1 MKAFVRTAR
10 ADASWAA
17 FLAFAF
23 CAGFSMPA
31 ARVAMAVCLVFTML
45 DAARR
50 RMIRFTAPTA
60 GWLVY
65 LALAFAVSA
74 AAAALDWDPL
84 LRPGRGVAKLTKLLW
99 FAAIPLA
106 VVQVDSRARLLSA
119 LRALVL
125 GAAVTAF
132 CVVAFHPAMAWLQV
146 SFPTSWQM
154 LAWKADPASSS
165 LTGLQTGLYR
175 AVESLGLLDAVV
187 RWIELP
193 WHPRTYGEAVVKIGS
208 MADAQRLM
216 VALPAAICLAAESL
230 RERPRARRFA
240 PFALLLLVAVGLLL
254 VFKRGPVL
262 AGVGVSFLL
271 LLSRLRWWK
280 GALVLAALA
289 AAAAAMPHVRERF
302 AELPSELSLERGGR
316 ALMWTRIVP
325 ELHREHP
332 WGIGFR
338 ALTSEKMV
346 QCEIR
351 ARIGDDRAAVEA
363 AIEAARSAPPAERR
377 PNDVIAYSHR
387 LWRIQRWEWF
397 DALATE
403 LARLRPAPDSPEAA
417 ELAEAR
423 EYLARLERVGVTDRH
438 LELDRNHVHSTPL
451 QAFVDFGWAGLLA
464 WALWMGLALRAT
476 GALALRS
483 RRPAPGSA
491 LPETLCFAAPLAM
504 LGALVLFGLV
514 EYNLADAAVVPLYAL
529 AMGLSG
535 PSLRRSE

>member
-1 MKAFVRTAR
+1 MKTFVRTAR
-10 ADASWAA
+10 ADPSWAA

-23 CAGFSMPA
+23 FAGFSMPA
-31 ARVAMAVCLVFTML
+31 ARIAMAVCLVFTLL
-45 DAARR
+45 DAPRR
-50 RMIRFTAPTA
+50 RLLRFTPPTA
-60 GWLVY
+60 GWLLY
-65 LALAFAVSA
+65 LALALAVSA
-74 AAAALDWDPL
+74 AAAAADWDPL
-84 LRPGRGVAKLTKLLW
+84 LRPGRGLAKLTKLLW

-125 GAAVTAF
+125 GAAVTAA
-132 CVVAFHPAMAWLQV
+132 CTVLVQPLLAWFQI
-146 SFPTSWQM
+146 SFPTSYQK
-154 LAWKADPASSS
+154 LAWKTDPASSS
-165 LTGLQTGLYR
+165 LTGLQVGLYR
-175 AVESLGLLDAVV
+175 TVDSLGLLDAVV

-193 WHPRTYGEAVVKIGS
+193 WHARTYGEAVVKIGS

-216 VALPAAICLAAESL
+216 VALPAALCLAAESL
-230 RERPRARRFA
+230 RERPRPRRFV

-289 AAAAAMPHVRERF
+289 AAAAAMPHVRGRF
-302 AELPSELSLERGGR
+302 AELPSEFSLERGGR

-332 WGIGFR
+332 WGVGFR

-351 ARIGDDRAAVEA
+351 ARLEEDRVRFEA
-363 AIEAARSAPPAERR
+363 RRERILAQPEAERSR
-377 PNDVIAYSHR
+377 QALAAFSQR
-387 LWRIQRWEWF
+387 LYRINRWKWT
-397 DALATE
+397 DARATE
-403 LARLRPAPDSPEAA
+403 LARARPAPGTPEAE
-417 ELAEAR
+417 ELSR
-423 EYLARLERVGVTDRH
+423 LRRDLAHWERGGVTERRLE
-438 LELDRNHVHSTPL
+438 LNRNHVHSTPL

-464 WALWMGLALRAT
+464 WALWMALALRAT

-483 RRPAPGSA
+483 RRPAPGAA
-491 LPETLCFAAPLAM
+491 LPETLCFAAPFAM
-504 LGALVLFGLV
+504 LAALVLFGLV

-535 PSLRRSE
+535 PSLLRSE